1 MPRYILEAEAR
12 GREKTVSTLFD
23 SRKMQRTLK
32 WLWLLLWVGKAA
44 ARRKTVSQQKRAAE
58 GEGRG
63 REGEV
68 FDGFG
73 WFPLL
78 TWLLSPEVWLQ
89 ERRQF
94 SSLLLWKLMFCH

>member
-12 GREKTVSTLFD
+12 GRETTVSTLFD
-23 SRKMQRTLK
+23 SRKMQRTPK

-44 ARRKTVSQQKRAAE
+44 ARRKTVRKQQLR

-63 REGEV
+63 WEGEV
-68 FDGFG
+68 FDGFD

-94 SSLLLWKLMFCH
+94 FSFLLWKLMFCH